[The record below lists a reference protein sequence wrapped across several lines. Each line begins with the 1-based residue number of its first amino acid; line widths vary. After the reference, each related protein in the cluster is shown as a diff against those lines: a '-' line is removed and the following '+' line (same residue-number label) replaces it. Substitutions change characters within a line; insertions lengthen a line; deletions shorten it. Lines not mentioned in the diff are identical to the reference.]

1 MNLGKE
7 IKSAMETGKL
17 YFGLKQAK
25 KSLKLNIAKLY
36 IVASDCPDPNFL
48 KDRIENIPIY
58 KYNGKS
64 SELGSLCGAV
74 YSISIITV
82 ADPGSSS
89 LLSLKEG

>member
-1 MNLGKE
+1 MNLAKE
-7 IKSAMETGKL
+7 IKNAMETGKL

-48 KDRIENIPIY
+48 KNKIENVPIY
-58 KYNGKS
+58 LYNGKS
-64 SELGSLCGAV
+64 SELGSMCGAV

-82 ADPGSSS
+82 SDPGNSA
-89 LLSLKEG
+89 LLSLIEG